1 MGRGPDRS
9 MQRIEVLSYKMS
21 SSSPLG
27 PMEKDYRQP
36 KAATNHRKL
45 STFRFVYQK
54 YQRSS
59 LPGNVHIHTGQLC
72 DVMS

>member
-9 MQRIEVLSYKMS
+9 MQKIEVLSYKMS
-21 SSSPLG
+21 SSSLLG

-36 KAATNHRKL
+36 KARNHRKL
-45 STFRFVYQK
+45 STFRLVYQK

-59 LPGNVHIHTGQLC
+59 LPGNVHVHTGQLC